1 MSRKKLLAMVGAV
14 VVLSMTL
21 SACLMTPTPEIIIET
36 VVVEKTVET
45 IVEKVVEKVVEKTQE
60 PVTDGLK
67 TLVICQSQEPDT
79 LYWYGGSTLAAR
91 HIQHAIYDGPIDNRT
106 YAYQAVILEKLPST
120 EDGDAII
127 NAVTV
132 QAGDIVVDDYGD
144 PVELAEGMMVR
155 PYGCYSTDCAVE
167 FEGPPMEMDQMF
179 VTFKLVDGLKW
190 SDGEDLTVDDSVYT
204 FELAADPSTPVSKF
218 TIDRTAS
225 YEALDDKTAMWIG
238 LPGYIDKT
246 YFTNFWPP
254 LPRHLW
260 QEELGYGPAD
270 LLEAEES
277 SRIPI
282 GWGAFVIKE
291 WVPGDHIT
299 VEKNPLYYRASEGL
313 PYMDTIIF
321 RFVSDPNSAVAQL
334 ISGECDIVTQD
345 ALSADLTPLLLKLE
359 QESVVGLASV
369 ASSTWEHVDFGI
381 SPASEYDRPD
391 FFGDVRMRQAFAY
404 CLDRQLVADTVL
416 YGLSSVLD
424 SYLPLGYPYYAGDLT
439 EYPYDPEQGQALLEE
454 MGWVDSDSD
463 GVRKAKD
470 VEGVL
475 DGTPLEFTWLSTTN
489 ATRIQSMQIWQQNL
503 ADCGFMVS
511 LENVPVGQYFASGPE
526 GPLFGRR
533 FDVTSFTSS
542 VEPSCN
548 RYLSSGVPSADN
560 GWIGE
565 NVSGFAYPDFDAACN
580 RALAALP
587 GTTDYIEGYQDAQR
601 IFSEQLP
608 VLPLF
613 LHYKLALIRPEVD
626 DFIMDAT
633 EDSAMWNIE
642 AFDIQ

>member
-1 MSRKKLLAMVGAV
+1 MSRKKLMAMLGTIVL
-14 VVLSMTL
+14 LSMIL
-21 SACLMTPTPEIIIET
+21 SACMITPTPERIIET
-36 VVVEKTVET
+36 VVIEKTVET
-45 IVEKVVEKVVEKTQE
+45 VVEKVVEKIVEKTEE
-60 PVTDGLK
+60 PAADGLK

-79 LYWYGGSTLAAR
+79 LYWYGENTLAAR
-91 HIQHAIYDGPIDNRT
+91 HIQHAVYDGPIDNRS
-106 YAYQAVILEKLPST
+106 YAYQAIILEKLPST

-132 QAGDIVVDDYGD
+132 QAGDIVVDDNGD

-179 VTFKLVDGLKW
+179 VTFKLLDGLKW
-190 SDGEDLTVDDSVYT
+190 SDGEDLTVDDSIYT

-225 YEALDDKTAMWIG
+225 YEALDDKTAIWIG

-246 YFTNFWPP
+246 YFTNFWLP

-260 QEELGYGPAD
+260 QGELGYGPAD

-277 SRIPI
+277 SRMPI

-313 PYMDTIIF
+313 PYMDTVIF

-359 QESVVGLASV
+359 QESVVRLASV
-369 ASSTWEHVDFGI
+369 ASTTWEHVDFGI
-381 SPASEYDRPD
+381 SPVPEYDRPD

-404 CLDRQLVADTVL
+404 CLDRQVVADTVL
-416 YGLSSVLD
+416 YGLSSVLN
-424 SYLPLGYPYYAGDLT
+424 SYLPPDHPYYAGDLT
-439 EYPYDPEQGQALLEE
+439 EYPYDPEQGQTLLEE
-454 MGWVDSDSD
+454 MGWVDSDDD
-463 GVRKAKD
+463 GVREAKD

-475 DGTPLEFTWLSTTN
+475 DGTPLEFTWLSITD
-489 ATRIQSMQIWQQNL
+489 ATRIQSVQIWQQNL
-503 ADCGFMVS
+503 ADCGFMVN

-533 FDVTSFTSS
+533 FDVTSFASS
-542 VEPSCN
+542 VEPSCG
-548 RYLSSGVPSADN
+548 RYLSGEVPSADN

-565 NVSGFAYPDFDAACN
+565 NVSGFADPDFDAACN

-613 LHYKLALIRPEVD
+613 LHYKLALVRLEVD
-626 DFIMDAT
+626 GFIMDAT

-642 AFDIQ
+642 AFDVQ

>member
-1 MSRKKLLAMVGAV
+1 MSRKKLMAILGTIVA
-14 VVLSMTL
+14 LSTIL
-21 SACLMTPTPEIIIET
+21 SACLVTPTPERIIET

-45 IVEKVVEKVVEKTQE
+45 IVERVVEKVVEKTQE
-60 PVTDGLK
+60 PAADGLK
-67 TLVICQSQEPDT
+67 TLVICQSEEPDT
-79 LYWYGGSTLAAR
+79 LYWYGGTMLAAR
-91 HIQHAIYDGPIDNRT
+91 HIQHAIYDGPIDTRT
-106 YAYQAVILEKLPST
+106 YAYQAVILEKLPNT

-132 QAGDIVVDDYGD
+132 QAGDIVVNDAGD
-144 PVELAEGMMVR
+144 PVELTEGIMAR
-155 PYGCYSTDCAVE
+155 PYGCRSTECAVE

-179 VTFKLVDGLKW
+179 VTFELIDGLKW

-254 LPRHLW
+254 MPRHLW

-270 LLEAEES
+270 LLDADES
-277 SRIPI
+277 SRMPI

-313 PYMDTIIF
+313 PYLDTVIF
-321 RFVSDPNSAVAQL
+321 RFVADPNSAVAQL

-359 QESVVGLASV
+359 QESVVKLAGTTGP
-369 ASSTWEHVDFGI
+369 TWEHVDFGI
-381 SPASEYDRPD
+381 SPVPEVDRPD

-404 CLDRQLVADTVL
+404 CLDRQLVVDTVL
-416 YGLSSVLD
+416 SGLSRVID
-424 SYLPLGYPYYAGDLT
+424 SYLPPEHPGYADGLT
-439 EYPYDPEQGQALLEE
+439 EYPYDPEKGQALLEE
-454 MGWVDSDSD
+454 MGWLDADND
-463 GVRKAKD
+463 GVRAAKD

-475 DGTPLEFTWLSTTN
+475 DGTPLEFTWLSTAD
-489 ATRIQSMQIWQQNL
+489 ATHIQSMQLWQQNL
-503 ADCGFMVS
+503 ADCGFVVS
-511 LENVPVGQYFASGPE
+511 LENVPVGQYFSNGPD

-533 FDVTSFTSS
+533 FDVTSFSSRVQTSCS
-542 VEPSCN
+542 
-548 RYLSSGVPSADN
+548 RYLSSAVPSADN

-565 NVSGFAYPDFDAACN
+565 NVSGFVNADFDAACN
-580 RALAALP
+580 RALTALP
-587 GTTDYIEGYQDAQR
+587 GTADYIEGHQDAQR

-608 VLPLF
+608 ALPLF
-613 LHYKLALIRPEVD
+613 LYYKLALLRPEVNG
-626 DFIMDAT
+626 FTIDAT

-642 AFDIQ
+642 AFDAR